1 MDTGHAAVAHKV
13 FADPES
19 ALLAALRA
27 QAEASGLL
35 DPALGADPAAVSEG
49 IERLLEERLRPA
61 AASEEECRRY
71 YAAHSAQFVVG
82 ERVRSRH
89 ILFAVTPGVPVA
101 KLREKAEQ
109 VLHALRADPAAF
121 SGQARALSNCPSG
134 ALGGDL
140 GWLAAGECAPEF
152 EREIFGR
159 DGLGVLP
166 RLTLSR
172 HGFHIVEVLE
182 REAGNLPD
190 FEEVRGR
197 VAAILARRA
206 YVNEARRFLATVAD

>member
-1 MDTGHAAVAHKV
+1 METRNPAVAREAR
-13 FADPES
+13 ADPE
-19 ALLAALRA
+19 AVLFEALRA

-35 DPALGADPAAVSEG
+35 DPALGADPAAVRDG

-61 AASEEECRRY
+61 EASEEECRRY

-82 ERVRSRH
+82 ERVRARH

-121 SGQARALSNCPSG
+121 GGQARALSNCPSG
-134 ALGGDL
+134 AQGGDL

-152 EREIFGR
+152 EQEIFGR
-159 DGLGVLP
+159 DDLGVLP

-182 REAGNLPD
+182 REPGSPPE
-190 FEEVRGR
+190 FEEVRER